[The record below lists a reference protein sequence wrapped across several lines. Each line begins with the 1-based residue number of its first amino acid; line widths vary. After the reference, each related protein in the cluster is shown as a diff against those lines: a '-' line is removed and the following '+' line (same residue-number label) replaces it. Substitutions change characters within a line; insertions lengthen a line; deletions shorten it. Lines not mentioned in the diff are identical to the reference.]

1 MFKPVAM
8 KTMISM
14 AVGAAMLLK
23 AAKIYGIHSFS
34 DVKDFLAAEFKALT
48 SQVKQGLVTA

>member
-1 MFKPVAM
+1 
-8 KTMISM
+8 M

-23 AAKIYGIHSFS
+23 AAKMYGIHSFA

-48 SQVKQGLVTA
+48 SRVKHELVTT